1 MSTKRQKDEFGRLN
15 AIPVLEV
22 DPHPDK
28 TGVLLS
34 DEIIFYVGECHLIK
48 PFSRKRLKPA
58 SYQLT
63 VGDEAMVGGRPRRL
77 GDCWPNNSLSI
88 PAFEVAVIKT
98 DETLNLPR
106 FLIGRWNIRVALA
119 YQGLVWVGGPQV
131 DPGYVGHLFCPIY
144 NLSDK
149 EVRIKKGDAIAVI
162 DFVKTTGFDT
172 NKGEEKWE
180 RYQRPP
186 KRVVIED
193 YGIDDFRS
201 GPFET
206 KDKLD
211 DINQKMNVFTSLVF
225 VILAIL
231 MSAIGLPYLV
241 GDKNI
246 QSDIRALDI
255 LTFWFSLFAAILS
268 LVNWLVRLRSKAVLL
283 SAIIIAT
290 IGISV
295 AVTIYFK
302 ILFFPDDHIPWFF

>member
-1 MSTKRQKDEFGRLN
+1 M
-15 AIPVLEV
+15 
-22 DPHPDK
+22 
-28 TGVLLS
+28 
-34 DEIIFYVGECHLIK
+34 
-48 PFSRKRLKPA
+48 
-58 SYQLT
+58 
-63 VGDEAMVGGRPRRL
+63 
-77 GDCWPNNSLSI
+77 
-88 PAFEVAVIKT
+88 
-98 DETLNLPR
+98 
-106 FLIGRWNIRVALA
+106 
-119 YQGLVWVGGPQV
+119 
-131 DPGYVGHLFCPIY
+131 
-144 NLSDK
+144 
-149 EVRIKKGDAIAVI
+149 RIKKGDAIAVI